1 MTLRI
6 SVIVATYN
14 WPEALAA
21 VLRAL
26 REQDE
31 APLEV
36 LIADDG
42 SRDDTRDLVEREARR
57 FPVPLR
63 HIWHDDTGFR
73 LAAIRNKAIAAS
85 QGDYVVQLDGDILV
99 HSAFVRDHRMS
110 ARRGWWVQGS
120 RAMIGEAQTRRCLAA
135 ERLVVGPFS
144 AGIHNR
150 LNGVR
155 VPALS
160 RFVRGASDPYVR
172 IRGCHMAFWR
182 DDLLRVNGYNEALEG
197 WGREDNELAA
207 RLANAGVR
215 RRNLKFRAVA
225 WHLYHAERSQASVG
239 RNQGILEQTQRDRLV
254 RCTRGVDQ
262 YIDAAIESERR
273 G

>member
-110 ARRGWWVQGS
+110 ARRG
-120 RAMIGEAQTRRCLAA
+120 
-135 ERLVVGPFS
+135 VVG
-144 AGIHNR
+144 AGK
-150 LNGVR
+150 
-155 VPALS
+155 S
-160 RFVRGASDPYVR
+160 
-172 IRGCHMAFWR
+172 R
-182 DDLLRVNGYNEALEG
+182 DD
-197 WGREDNELAA
+197 W
-207 RLANAGVR
+207 
-215 RRNLKFRAVA
+215 
-225 WHLYHAERSQASVG
+225 
-239 RNQGILEQTQRDRLV
+239 
-254 RCTRGVDQ
+254 
-262 YIDAAIESERR
+262 
-273 G
+273 